1 MFRAGAP
8 AAEGQDVQQERQGVC
23 AEREKAAGALI
34 FSKMTGR
41 ECTLPGKGQGNQAAL
56 VAVNLID

>member
-1 MFRAGAP
+1 MSRAGAP
-8 AAEGQDVQQERQGVC
+8 AAGGQDVQQERQGVS

-41 ECTLPGKGQGNQAAL
+41 ERTLPGKGEGTRTVFAA
-56 VAVNLID
+56 ANLID